1 MPRRGNSLFR
11 LVLLAA
17 IATVVAIVVWVGLG
31 SGLNSARLKS
41 SLEQSVRRATG
52 RTFSIDG
59 PVHVT
64 LGLRPQLTAE
74 NIRLGNVKGGSRPDM
89 LTAKSLQAKVALLPL
104 LEGEVVVEDVTIDT
118 PDILIEDGADGT
130 PNWQFHAARAALY
143 HDPDEAP
150 SVHVDS
156 GLVEIHHIL
165 MLGGHMAIDVP
176 RLPAMAFDL
185 DRIGFR
191 AETGSAP
198 LHGVISGR
206 ADQIPFTI
214 TVDAG
219 SFERLQGGPVTA
231 LAGAWPLGIQCEAA
245 GATLKLEGGVN
256 HPDEMRGYAFLITGN
271 APDMA
276 PLAAWLP
283 KPLALPWKDVNFTV
297 RLADGNNGVLH
308 TSGLSLHA
316 GAADLSASVPG
327 LVLKEA
333 VFSAPGPGQQA
344 ELNVQGT
351 YQGAPLRVAGTST
364 QPDTLETTVPIPI
377 SVSGQAG
384 SATISAR
391 GTVPPGFSGL
401 GFDLTVDARA
411 PNLAELAPLAQ
422 RPLPEIHDIVIG
434 AHLGDAGFRLRGLHL
449 RELTANSS
457 LGDLSGDVT
466 IAWSPVPTVS
476 GTLLAKRFDIDA
488 ARAAYDMVIAPVEPP
503 VPPAPIPEVPP
514 APVPPAAVPATPPA
528 EPPPELIIP
537 DTKLPFAALHGAD
550 ANLTVSADRVKLDGE
565 NYSDLEAHVLANDGK
580 LIVNPLRLTSPQGAI
595 VGAFTLD
602 EGVDP
607 PAVAVTLR
615 SPSLSAS
622 RLAAMLGEEGG
633 ATGTVQVD
641 AQLSGTGD
649 TPRALAASL
658 TGHLG
663 VTMVNGTITDT
674 MVSALFANALDT
686 AGVPMGGGSSD
697 VRCLAV
703 RSDFYHGA
711 GRVRALALDTSR
723 LSVDGDGVLDLGAE
737 TLTLHLR
744 PIVRIGGAGVAAPV
758 VVSGPFS
765 ALKPALEPMT
775 NGRVGITIGGPAP
788 SDEGCVAQLALARG
802 GMPGPMPSLAAP
814 PAPGGKKKKPINL
827 LQGLFH

>member
-1 MPRRGNSLFR
+1 MPSRGNSLFR

-17 IATVVAIVVWVGLG
+17 VASGVGVVAWMKLG
-31 SGLNSARLKS
+31 GGLNTGRLKS

-52 RTFSIDG
+52 RAFSIDG
-59 PVHVT
+59 PVHIK
-64 LGLRPQLTAE
+64 LGLAPVLTAE

-89 LTAKSLQAKVALLPL
+89 LTAKSLQAQVALLPL
-104 LEGEVVVEDVTIDT
+104 LEGDVVVEDVTLDT
-118 PDILIEDGADGT
+118 PDILIENGPDGT

-143 HDPDEAP
+143 HDPDAP
-150 SVHVDS
+150 PAAHVDS
-156 GLVEIHHIL
+156 GLVEVHHIL
-165 MLGGHMAIDVP
+165 TIGGHLAINVP
-176 RLPAMAFDL
+176 RLPAMAADL
-185 DRIGFR
+185 DRIAIR

-206 ADQIPFTI
+206 ADQVPFTVTI
-214 TVDAG
+214 NAG

-231 LAGAWPLGIQCEAA
+231 LAGAWPLSVQFEAA
-245 GATLKLEGGVN
+245 GATMKLEGGVN
-256 HPDEMRGYAFLITGN
+256 HPDEMRGYGFLVTGN

-297 RLADGNNGVLH
+297 RVADGNNGMVH
-308 TSGLSLHA
+308 SSGLSLHA
-316 GAADLSASVPG
+316 GQADLTASVPG

-344 ELNVQGT
+344 ELSVDGT
-351 YQGAPLRVAGTST
+351 FQGAPLRIAGSAT
-364 QPDTLETTVPIPI
+364 QPDTLEGTVPIPI
-377 SVSGQAG
+377 SISAQAG
-384 SATISAR
+384 TASMSAR

-401 GFDLTVDARA
+401 GFDLTFDARA
-411 PNLAELAPLAQ
+411 PSLAELAPLAQ
-422 RPLPEIHDIVIG
+422 RPLPDIRDIVLG

-476 GTLLAKRFDIDA
+476 GTIAAKRFDIDA
-488 ARAAYDMVIAPVEPP
+488 ARAAYDMLTAPVEPP
-503 VPPAPIPEVPP
+503 VPPPLVPEPP
-514 APVPPAAVPATPPA
+514 PVPLAVVPGGPPA

-537 DTKLPFAALHGAD
+537 DTQLPFAALHGAD
-550 ANLTVSADRVKLDGE
+550 ANLTLSADRVKLDGE
-565 NYSDLEAHVLANDGK
+565 NYSDLQAHVLANDGK
-580 LIVNPLRLTSPQGAI
+580 LILNPLRLTSPQGAI

-607 PAVAVTLR
+607 PSVALTLR
-615 SPSLSAS
+615 SPSLSAA

-641 AQLSGTGD
+641 AQLSGSGD
-649 TPRALAASL
+649 TLRALAASL

-674 MVSALFANALDT
+674 MVSALFANALSA
-686 AGVPMGGGSSD
+686 AGVPMGDGSSD
-697 VRCLAV
+697 VRCLAI

-711 GRVRALALDTSR
+711 GRVRALSLDTSR
-723 LSVDGDGVLDLGAE
+723 LSVDGDGVFDLGAE
-737 TLTLHLR
+737 TLALHLR

-758 VVSGPFS
+758 SVTGPFS
-765 ALKPALEPMT
+765 ALKPALDPMT

-788 SDEGCVAQLALARG
+788 SDVSCVAQLALARG
-802 GMPGPMPSLAAP
+802 GMPGPMPSMAATV
-814 PAPGGKKKKPINL
+814 PGIKKKKPIKL